1 VLDFAAV
8 QVALGLIFVYLVLA
22 LVCSALNEAV
32 STAWRWRARFLRE
45 GIANLLD
52 PDDPVKGAE
61 YAKSLYAHPLV
72 NGLIRPNTPKGKP
85 RHPSY
90 LPSRV
95 FATAL
100 LDIDRKG
107 AERTVKESI
116 DAVPSPQT
124 RAALQALWA
133 DSNGRQDI
141 FRHAVEG
148 WYDDAMQRVSGWYR
162 RRMHLLMWVVAG
174 VIVLALNVDTIRIA
188 DHLWKDRTIRA
199 AVIARTQHPAAGE
212 TNPSVTNVAVSVD
225 KLQQL
230 KLPIGW
236 WIEERPHGGGNWA
249 TLVILKTLGLLMTA
263 AAMTLGAPFWFDLLG
278 KVARVRSAGQIP
290 VSTGT
295 QQPVIWEPAPVTAPR
310 PDVPAPV
317 RPAPRPRRGRAA

>member
-1 VLDFAAV
+1 MLDFAAI

-22 LVCSALNEAV
+22 LVCSALNEAI

-45 GIANLLD
+45 GIANMLD

-61 YAKSLYAHPLV
+61 YAKALYAHPVV
-72 NGLIRPNTPKGKP
+72 NSMIRSDTPKGKP

-90 LPSRV
+90 LPARI

-107 AERTVKESI
+107 AERTVKEQI

-133 DSNGRQDI
+133 DSGGRQDV

-148 WYDDAMQRVSGWYR
+148 WYDDAMDRVSGWYR
-162 RRMHLLMWVVAG
+162 RRMHILMWAVAG
-174 VIVLALNVDTIRIA
+174 VIVLSLNVDTIRIA
-188 DHLWKDRTIRA
+188 NHLWKDRTIRA
-199 AVIARTQHPAAGE
+199 AVVARTQHPVAGE

-230 KLPIGW
+230 KLPVGW
-236 WIEERPHGGGNWA
+236 WIERRPSGAGGWGL
-249 TLVILKTLGLLMTA
+249 TVLLKLVGLLMTA
-263 AAMTLGAPFWFDLLG
+263 AAMTLGAPFWFDVLG
-278 KVARVRSAGQIP
+278 KVVNMRSSGPKPAG
-290 VSTGT
+290 S
-295 QQPVIWEPAPVTAPR
+295 A
-310 PDVPAPV
+310 
-317 RPAPRPRRGRAA
+317 

>member
-1 VLDFAAV
+1 MLDFAAV
-8 QVALGLIFVYLVLA
+8 QVGLGLIFVYLVLA
-22 LVCSALNEAV
+22 LVCSAANEAI

-45 GIANLLD
+45 GIANMLD

-61 YAKSLYAHPLV
+61 YAKALYAHPLV
-72 NGLIRPNTPKGKP
+72 NSLIRSNSPRRGKP

-90 LPSRV
+90 LPARV

-107 AERTVKESI
+107 AERSVKASI

-124 RAALQALWA
+124 RAALQALWS
-133 DSNGRQDI
+133 DSGGRQDI
-141 FRHAVEG
+141 FRHAVEA

-174 VIVLALNVDTIRIA
+174 FIVLALNVDTIRIA

-199 AVIARTQHPAAGE
+199 AVIARTQHPGPSATA
-212 TNPSVTNVAVSVD
+212 PSVTNVAVSVD

-236 WIEERPHGGGNWA
+236 WVEQRPSGTGGWA
-249 TLVILKTLGLLMTA
+249 AMLLLKLLGLTMTA
-263 AAMTLGAPFWFDLLG
+263 AAMTLGAPFWFDVLG
-278 KVARVRSAGQIP
+278 KVARVRSAGQVP
-290 VSTGT
+290 VQAGP
-295 QQPVIWEPAPVTAPR
+295 QPVILNPAPASV
-310 PDVPAPV
+310 PDPPNVVHA
-317 RPAPRPRRGRAA
+317 ASRPRRVKP

>member
-1 VLDFAAV
+1 VLDFAAI

-22 LVCSALNEAV
+22 LVCSALNEAI

-45 GIANLLD
+45 GIANMLD

-61 YAKSLYAHPLV
+61 YAKALYAHPVV
-72 NGLIRPNTPKGKP
+72 NSMIRSDTPKGKP

-90 LPSRV
+90 LPARI

-107 AERTVKESI
+107 AERTVKEQI

-133 DSNGRQDI
+133 DSGGRQDV

-148 WYDDAMQRVSGWYR
+148 WYDDAMDRVSGWYR
-162 RRMHLLMWVVAG
+162 RRMHVLMWAVAG
-174 VIVLALNVDTIRIA
+174 VIVLSLNDDTIRIA
-188 DHLWKDRTIRA
+188 NHLWKDRTIRA
-199 AVIARTQHPAAGE
+199 AVVARTQHPVAGE
-212 TNPSVTNVAVSVD
+212 TNPSVTNVAISVD

-230 KLPIGW
+230 KLPVGW
-236 WIEERPHGGGNWA
+236 WVERRPSGAGGWGL
-249 TLVILKTLGLLMTA
+249 TVLLKLVGLLMTA
-263 AAMTLGAPFWFDLLG
+263 AAMTLGAPFWFDVLG
-278 KVARVRSAGQIP
+278 KVARIRSSGQIP
-290 VSTGT
+290 ATT
-295 QQPVIWEPAPVTAPR
+295 QPPQPVTWSPPASSEVTPVHAAPR
-310 PDVPAPV
+310 V
-317 RPAPRPRRGRAA
+317 RRVKA

>member
-1 VLDFAAV
+1 LLDFAAV

-52 PDDPVKGAE
+52 PEDPSKGAE
-61 YAKSLYAHPLV
+61 YAKALYAHPLV
-72 NGLIRPNTPKGKP
+72 NGLIRADSRKGKP

-90 LPSRV
+90 LPARI

-100 LDIDRKG
+100 LDIDRQG
-107 AERTVKESI
+107 AERTVKEQI
-116 DAVPSPQT
+116 DAVPSVQT
-124 RAALQALWA
+124 RTALQALWA
-133 DSNGRQDI
+133 DSGGRQDL
-141 FRHAVEG
+141 FRHAVEA
-148 WYDDAMQRVSGWYR
+148 WYDDAMDRVSGWYR

-174 VIVLALNVDTIRIA
+174 VIVLTLNVDTIRIA

-199 AVIARTQHPAAGE
+199 AVIARTQHPGPAA
-212 TNPSVTNVAVSVD
+212 TAPSVTNVAVSVD

-236 WIEERPHGGGNWA
+236 WVEERPTSGGGWVSM
-249 TLVILKTLGLLMTA
+249 LMLKVLGLLMTA
-263 AAMTLGAPFWFDLLG
+263 AAMTLGAPFWFDVLG
-278 KVARVRSAGQIP
+278 KVARIRSSGQVP
-290 VSTGT
+290 VQTAPGR
-295 QQPVIWEPAPVTAPR
+295 PVTWSP
-310 PDVPAPV
+310 PAAATPEVTPV
-317 RPAPRPRRGRAA
+317 HAAARVRRVKA